1 MTESALSPQL
11 RSSPRSKSCQIGD
24 ASCRPWLSIEPLEH
38 TQTPRRRIRYGAPA
52 RLAGTLPNRNASS
65 VLPPSSGCFYSP
77 IHRTRMSDGRRGG
90 DFVRFTGAPCLLWI
104 YSSGHQSGLAIAHS
118 TGKFRLRR
126 MTKGQS
132 VLQGKRKLQ
141 DFLPSLCRFLPCLL
155 VFLVLGFSGRAQVS
169 PSSAPAGP
177 KQEYLVYV
185 VCESAD
191 KIVLIRFG
199 PGGARIES
207 QMRIGLMPMDVNGP
221 HGIAVSPD
229 KQYFYVSVGHGRP
242 EGSVWKYRAGT
253 DTVIKYT
260 SLGLFPATTDITP
273 DGNFI
278 YVANANFH
286 GDMAP
291 SSISVV
297 ATDQM
302 IEVKRIPTC
311 TMPHGSRLNHAG
323 TKHYSACMMDD
334 MLVEIDT
341 RKFAVDRYFMLAQGK
356 EMGMT
361 GAPAADSMGDQK
373 MSDQNMTDPK
383 TTDHNVSNHKTSDH
397 KTLCTP
403 TWAQP
408 SNDGSIVYVACNQS
422 NEIVAINT
430 DTWTLARRF
439 PAGTG
444 VYNLAMTRDG
454 RLIATNKRG
463 QSVSIFDPAT
473 WRELATIPTQRKVVH
488 GAVVSPDD
496 RYAFISV
503 EGVGS
508 EPGTVEV
515 IDLGSLKTVATVD
528 VPPQAAGIDFWKM
541 EPSTKMETSKQ

>member
-1 MTESALSPQL
+1 MPG
-11 RSSPRSKSCQIGD
+11 IV
-24 ASCRPWLSIEPLEH
+24 
-38 TQTPRRRIRYGAPA
+38 
-52 RLAGTLPNRNASS
+52 
-65 VLPPSSGCFYSP
+65 VLD
-77 IHRTRMSDGRRGG
+77 RKKERGG
-90 DFVRFTGAPCLLWI
+90 RLSSLSRFA
-104 YSSGHQSGLAIAHS
+104 
-118 TGKFRLRR
+118 R
-126 MTKGQS
+126 
-132 VLQGKRKLQ
+132 
-141 DFLPSLCRFLPCLL
+141 CLL
-155 VFLVLGFSGRAQVS
+155 VVLASGFSGSAQTSS
-169 PSSAPAGP
+169 PSPAQGP
-177 KQEYLVYV
+177 TQDYLVYV

-199 PGGARIES
+199 PSGAHIES
-207 QMRIGLMPMDVNGP
+207 QTRTGLMPMDINGP

-229 KQYFYVSVGHGRP
+229 KQYFYVSEGHGRP

-286 GDMAP
+286 GDMVP

-311 TMPHGSRLNHAG
+311 TMPHGSRLNHDG

-341 RKFAVDRYFMLAQGK
+341 RKFAVDRYFMLAPGK
-356 EMGMT
+356 EMGIT
-361 GAPAADSMGDQK
+361 GAPVAHAMSGEKMSNEMMSGQK
-373 MSDQNMTDPK
+373 MSE
-383 TTDHNVSNHKTSDH
+383 HKPS
-397 KTLCTP
+397 CTP

-422 NEIVAINT
+422 NDIVAVRT
-430 DTWTLARRF
+430 DTWTMARRF

-444 VYNLAMTRDG
+444 VYNLAMTKDG

-463 QSVSIFDPAT
+463 QSVSIFDPVT
-473 WRELATIPTQRKVVH
+473 GKELARIPTQRKIVH

-515 IDLGSLKTVATVD
+515 IDLSSLKTIATVD
-528 VPPQAAGIDFWKM
+528 VGAQAAGIDFWKT
-541 EPSTKMETSKQ
+541 EPSKP

>member
-1 MTESALSPQL
+1 MGTAVPHRRKKHCGAL
-11 RSSPRSKSCQIGD
+11 RSSR
-24 ASCRPWLSIEPLEH
+24 
-38 TQTPRRRIRYGAPA
+38 
-52 RLAGTLPNRNASS
+52 
-65 VLPPSSGCFYSP
+65 
-77 IHRTRMSDGRRGG
+77 
-90 DFVRFTGAPCLLWI
+90 FVPGLL
-104 YSSGHQSGLAIAHS
+104 L
-118 TGKFRLRR
+118 
-126 MTKGQS
+126 
-132 VLQGKRKLQ
+132 
-141 DFLPSLCRFLPCLL
+141 FLL
-155 VFLVLGFSGRAQVS
+155 LGFSGRAQTS
-169 PSSAPAGP
+169 AAPAQAGP
-177 KQEYLVYV
+177 TQNYLVYV

-191 KIVLIRFG
+191 RVVLIRFG
-199 PGGARIES
+199 PGGAHIES

-221 HGIAVSPD
+221 HGIAD
-229 KQYFYVSVGHGRP
+229 GRP
-242 EGSVWKYRAGT
+242 DGSVWKYRAGT

-286 GDMAP
+286 GDMVP

-341 RKFAVDRYFMLAQGK
+341 RKFAVDRYFMLAPGK
-356 EMGMT
+356 EMGMSGT
-361 GAPAADSMGDQK
+361 PFARSLP
-373 MSDQNMTDPK
+373 
-383 TTDHNVSNHKTSDH
+383 DHGTSDH
-397 KTLCTP
+397 SMSDHKMVDHKPVCTP

-408 SNDGSIVYVACNQS
+408 SNDGSMIYVACNQS
-422 NEIVAINT
+422 NEIVAIKT

-444 VYNLAMTRDG
+444 VYNLAMTKDG

-463 QSVSIFDPAT
+463 QSGQSVSIFDPAT
-473 WRELATIPTQRKVVH
+473 GRELAKIPTQRKVVH

-503 EGVGS
+503 EGVGA

-515 IDLGSLKTVATVD
+515 IDLTSMKTVATVD

-541 EPSTKMETSKQ
+541 EASKQ